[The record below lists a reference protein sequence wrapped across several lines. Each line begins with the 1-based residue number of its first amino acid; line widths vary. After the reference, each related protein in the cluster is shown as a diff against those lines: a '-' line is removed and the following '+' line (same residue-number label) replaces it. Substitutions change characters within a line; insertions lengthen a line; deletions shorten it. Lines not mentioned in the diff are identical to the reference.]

1 MCLKNVDSTRTLTS
15 SQSFAN
21 RVSANPSETQSAS
34 PRTFRVQGRLTVS
47 IFASTA
53 RTLCLI
59 AAVGCGPGSANPY
72 PTESRASVDAL
83 AGEIASDQLTAVA
96 SKSKPDKDGLARLAV
111 LAPSQT
117 DRGEARTP
125 VLSEPFGLPIT
136 ATQKWGALQSRI
148 RADEETLAT
157 CRSNDSDC
165 PAAARAFLRIIEQG
179 HKRQGRA
186 RIGEINRAINLSIKF
201 MADSVQHGIDDVW
214 SAPLDTFAT
223 GAGDCE
229 DYAIA
234 KYLALRESGT
244 VADDLRLVIVRD
256 IRRDVAHAV
265 VAVRFDG
272 EWLILDNRHLALV
285 SAAEVPHYSPLFVL
299 DHRGVG
305 EFMTAGLRR

>member
-1 MCLKNVDSTRTLTS
+1 
-15 SQSFAN
+15 
-21 RVSANPSETQSAS
+21 
-34 PRTFRVQGRLTVS
+34 
-47 IFASTA
+47 
-53 RTLCLI
+53 LI
-59 AAVGCGPGSANPY
+59 AAVGFGPGSANPY
-72 PTESRASVDAL
+72 PPESRASVDAL

-96 SKSKPDKDGLARLAV
+96 SKSKPDKAGLARLAV

-125 VLSEPFGLPIT
+125 VLSETFGLPIT
-136 ATQKWGALQSRI
+136 AAEPNEALAKWGALQSRI

-186 RIGEINRAINLSIKF
+186 RIGEINRAVNLSIKF

-214 SAPLDTFAT
+214 SAPLATFAT

-234 KYLALRESGT
+234 KYVALRESGT

-256 IRRDVAHAV
+256 IRRGGAHAV

-285 SAAEVPHYSPLFVL
+285 NAAEVRHYSPLFVL

-305 EFMTAGLRR
+305 EFMIAGLRR